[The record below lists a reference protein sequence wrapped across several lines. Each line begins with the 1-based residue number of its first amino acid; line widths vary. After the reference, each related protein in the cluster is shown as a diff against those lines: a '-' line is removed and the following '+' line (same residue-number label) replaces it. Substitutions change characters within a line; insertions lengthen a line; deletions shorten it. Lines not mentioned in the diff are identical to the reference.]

1 MSSILTAVSVQVVER
16 WKEDAALLAALGEA
30 RIYSRMWPPDIPK
43 PATRFKYIT
52 VGDKTETDVAVMG
65 IGRSMTLTAHAW
77 SKGYYDDAP
86 VEELLAL
93 MDAALEAAPLVV
105 AGYGNVVLRNDG
117 LRAVTGDPDLEYRHG
132 IVRYRISTLK
142 V

>member
-1 MSSILTAVSVQVVER
+1 MSILTAVSAQVVDR
-16 WKEDAALLAALGEA
+16 WKQDAAVLAALGA
-30 RIYSRMWPPDIPK
+30 VPRVYSRMWPPDVTK

-52 VGDKTETDVAVMG
+52 VGDKTELDVAVMG
-65 IGRSMTLTAHAW
+65 VGKSMTLTAHAW
-77 SKGYYDDAP
+77 SKGYFDDAP
-86 VEELLAL
+86 VEQLLAL
-93 MDAALEAAPLVV
+93 MDSALEAAPLVV

-142 V
+142 A